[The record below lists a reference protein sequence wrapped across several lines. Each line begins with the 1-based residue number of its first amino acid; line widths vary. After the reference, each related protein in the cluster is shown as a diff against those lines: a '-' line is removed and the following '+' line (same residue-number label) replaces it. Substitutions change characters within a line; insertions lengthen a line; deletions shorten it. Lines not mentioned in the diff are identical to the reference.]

1 MSANSQESRFYFSS
15 LESEAKTHTHKMK
28 TKQYSVQ
35 KYTKYLVTTERRWKI
50 QMKLVRLCV
59 VVSEW

>member
-15 LESEAKTHTHKMK
+15 LESEAKKHTHTK